1 MTKNNT
7 APETSASTLATIATT
22 RLTLRSWSILILTI
36 AVLLRLAPCAHA
48 QAGGDNQLDWRQR
61 YLGII
66 PLVKPNPSDPVVAK
80 VNATAITLAQA
91 DSYARTEARLVNA
104 NTTDE
109 TRAVWHDALDS
120 LIARQLLIEEAS
132 RRKIVLRDA
141 EVAARAREFQ
151 LASPSGQDVSS
162 GGAPDPELIREVRGS
177 MEIENML
184 DQEFRSHSVKPTPA
198 AIQAYY
204 DDHKDLFVADPGEIR
219 LSHIAVSL
227 PPEPTDQQKSAA
239 EAKIKQLYAGAQKTK
254 DFAALARAKSEDP
267 LSASKGG
274 DLGYFRPGELPP
286 VVEKMAFSTA
296 VGHLSPIIASNIGY
310 SFMKVTDRRGA
321 TYAPLKD
328 VAPKIALALLD
339 YNQEAVVDAMVKRL
353 RKKAKIEFT
362 PPPAH
367 PASESSSS

>member
-7 APETSASTLATIATT
+7 APATSASTLATIATA
-22 RLTLRSWSILILTI
+22 RLTLRSWFTFILTTILTI
-36 AVLLRLAPCAHA
+36 AALSRLAPCAFA
-48 QAGGDNQLDWRQR
+48 QAGDNQLDWRQR

-66 PLVKPNPSDPVVAK
+66 PLVKPNPSDPVVAR
-80 VNATAITLAQA
+80 VNAAAITLAQA
-91 DSYARTEARLVNA
+91 DSYARTEARMVNA
-104 NTTDE
+104 NTTEE

-120 LIARQLLIEEAS
+120 LIGRQLLIEEAS
-132 RRKIVLRDA
+132 RRKIVLSDA

-184 DQEFRSHSVKPTPA
+184 DQEFRSHSVKPAPA
-198 AIQAYY
+198 AIRAYY
-204 DDHKDLFVADPGEIR
+204 DEHRDLFVADPGEVR
-219 LSHIAVSL
+219 LSHIAVRL
-227 PPEPTDQQKSAA
+227 PLNPTDQQKNAA
-239 EAKIKQLYAGAQKTK
+239 EAKIKQLYAEAGKTR

-286 VVEKMAFSTA
+286 VVEKMAFGTG
-296 VGHLSPIIASNIGY
+296 VGRLSPIIASNIGY

-321 TYAPLKD
+321 TYAALKD

-339 YNQEAVVDAMVKRL
+339 YNQQAVVDALVKRL
-353 RKKAKIEFT
+353 KKKARIEFT
-362 PPPAH
+362 ATPGH
-367 PASESSSS
+367 PA